1 MDLSPKTHP
10 GTIAPMFSFK
20 HCAYTVALFLHKV
33 RAQGIAAAQRVQP
46 GVVELLLSSG
56 CWY

>member
-1 MDLSPKTHP
+1 MDLSPQTHP
-10 GTIAPMFSFK
+10 GTIALTFPFK
-20 HCAYTVALFLHKV
+20 RCAYTVAHSLHKV
-33 RAQGIAAAQRVQP
+33 RAQGNAAAQRVQP